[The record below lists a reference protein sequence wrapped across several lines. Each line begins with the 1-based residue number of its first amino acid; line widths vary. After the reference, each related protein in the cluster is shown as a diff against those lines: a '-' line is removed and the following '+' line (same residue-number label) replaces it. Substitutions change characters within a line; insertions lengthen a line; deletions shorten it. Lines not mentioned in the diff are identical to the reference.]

1 MRTIY
6 LLIPIFLGVL
16 TSCASTKSHEE
27 FNSLSKVEQ
36 SYLVCD
42 NANLQKVMTREL
54 RDKERYIDDYRQLL
68 ANEQQILQQ
77 GYRLVQSCETQY
89 REITTCTER
98 SNGRVQCIRQREPE
112 DWYGTRVCKDVPVA
126 IESSYVEKKISE
138 YEGELAIAEIA
149 IQGDMQR
156 YDQARRNC
164 IQRVHQNM
172 SVLEAYE
179 AYIQGTGP
187 FE

>member
-1 MRTIY
+1 MRTIH

-16 TSCASTKSHEE
+16 TSCATTKSLED
-27 FNSLSKVEQ
+27 FSALSKVEQ

-42 NANLQKVMTREL
+42 NANFQKVMTREL
-54 RDKERYIDDYRQLL
+54 RDKERHIDDYRRLL

-77 GYRLVQSCETQY
+77 GYRLVQSCETQF

-98 SNGRVQCIRQREPE
+98 SSGRVQCISQRDPE
-112 DWYGTRVCKDVPVA
+112 DWYGTKVCKDVPVA

-138 YEGELAIAEIA
+138 YEGELAVAEIA

-156 YDQARRNC
+156 YEQARKNC
-164 IQRVHQNM
+164 IQRVHRNM
-172 SVLEAYE
+172 SSLEAYD
-179 AYIQGTGP
+179 AYIHGTGP